1 MDTAMV
7 TTAMD
12 MAIMATT
19 SVHGMF
25 RNSRT
30 MDSYRMRIL
39 SE

>member
-1 MDTAMV
+1 MV

-19 SVHGMF
+19 SVYGMF

-30 MDSYRMRIL
+30 MDMYRMRIL